1 MDDVYNQ
8 EPDSFTA
15 QIVHYDNYI
24 NEETEANITREPS
37 GSYY

>member
-1 MDDVYNQ
+1 MDGVYNQ
-8 EPDSFTA
+8 ELDSFTT

-24 NEETEANITREPS
+24 NEETKANITGEPS